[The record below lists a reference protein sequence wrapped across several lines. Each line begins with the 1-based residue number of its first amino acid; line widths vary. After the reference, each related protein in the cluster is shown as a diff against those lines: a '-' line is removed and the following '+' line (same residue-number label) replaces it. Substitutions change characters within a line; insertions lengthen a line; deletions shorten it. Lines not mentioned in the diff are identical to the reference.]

1 MAEFLIACSV
11 IGYRLMVKEVDE
23 NIQPNHLKS
32 LFTIMQSMDLILTL
46 TLGLTIAL
54 ALGYVMQRLKL
65 PTVAGYL
72 LAGIVV
78 GPHTPGLMANPELA
92 DQLASVGIILLM
104 FGVGLQFNF
113 KKLMGVQRLVLPG
126 ALIQSLASA
135 SLGTLAAVLLG
146 YDWKAGLA
154 FGLAICV
161 ASTVALTRVLADNN
175 KLHTPVGNIAVGWLV
190 MEDLL
195 TVLIMVLLP
204 AIFGPGQT
212 GIAALSW
219 SVGLSVFKI
228 SLLIIIAFFL
238 GGWFIPW
245 LLRHIANTRSR
256 ELFTLTIL
264 VVALGIAVC
273 SSLFFGVS
281 MALGAFL
288 GGMVVGRSDFNLR
301 ASTEALPL
309 RDTFAIL
316 FFVSVGMLFNP
327 RHVLELPGLCLATLG
342 LVLIA
347 KPLIAGTAILL
358 LGYPTRIAFSM
369 AASLAQIGEFSFIL
383 ASLGTQLGLLTPK
396 IGNALV
402 MTSILSL
409 MINPLFFRLIDPAE
423 LWLAQH
429 PRLWRLLNRRANQRN
444 DLAGDNLPAET
455 SNTPPSHRAI
465 IVGYGPVGQTLTQLL
480 RKNNISPTIIEMN
493 IDTVDHLR
501 AQNITVMYGD
511 ASHAETLKRAGVAR
525 SATLIL
531 SAPGIATAPDIIR
544 HARELNPDIHILA
557 HASYLKEL
565 HLLHTTGA
573 NHVFSGEAEVAFAM
587 TASILRQ
594 LGASPD
600 QIDREGD
607 QLRADLLDQKNH
619 SKKFFFD
626 QNTG

>member
-1 MAEFLIACSV
+1 MGSI
-11 IGYRLMVKEVDE
+11 
-23 NIQPNHLKS
+23 
-32 LFTIMQSMDLILTL
+32 DLVLTL

-54 ALGYVMQRLKL
+54 ILGYVMQRLRL

-78 GPHTPGLMANPELA
+78 SPSTPGMTANPELA

-126 ALIQSLASA
+126 AVIQSLTAA
-135 SLGTLAAVLLG
+135 ALGTLAAILLG

-161 ASTVALTRVLADNN
+161 ASTVALTRVLSDNN

-190 MEDLL
+190 IEDLL

-204 AIFGPGQT
+204 AIFGSGPA
-212 GIAALSW
+212 GITALSW
-219 SVGLSVFKI
+219 SVGVSLFKI
-228 SLLIIIAFFL
+228 SLLILIAFFL
-238 GGWFIPW
+238 GGWLIPW
-245 LLRHIANTRSR
+245 LLRHVAATRSR

-309 RDTFAIL
+309 RDTFAVL

-327 RHVLELPGLCLATLG
+327 HHLLELPGLCLAALG
-342 LVLIA
+342 LVLIG
-347 KPLIAGTAILL
+347 KPLIAASAILL

-369 AASLAQIGEFSFIL
+369 AVSLAQIGEFSFIL
-383 ASLGTQLGLLTPK
+383 ASLGSQLGLLPPMA
-396 IGNALV
+396 GNALV

-409 MINPLFFRLIDPAE
+409 MVNPLLFRLVDPAE
-423 LWLAQH
+423 QWLARR
-429 PRLWRLLNRRANQRN
+429 PRLWRFLNRRANQRN
-444 DLAGDNLPAET
+444 DQVDTHSPTEADR
-455 SNTPPSHRAI
+455 TPPSHRAI
-465 IVGYGPVGQTLTQLL
+465 IIGYGPVGQTLTQLL
-480 RKNNISPTIIEMN
+480 RKNNISTTIIEMN
-493 IDTVDHLR
+493 LETVDHLR

-511 ASHAETLKRAGVAR
+511 ASHVETLKRAGAAR
-525 SATLIL
+525 TATLIL

-557 HASYLKEL
+557 HAGYLKEL
-565 HLLHTTGA
+565 HMLHTAGA

-607 QLRADLLDQKNH
+607 QLRLDLLDQKNH
-619 SKKFFFD
+619 TKKFFYD

>member
-1 MAEFLIACSV
+1 MGSI
-11 IGYRLMVKEVDE
+11 
-23 NIQPNHLKS
+23 
-32 LFTIMQSMDLILTL
+32 DLVLTL

-54 ALGYVMQRLKL
+54 ILGYIMQRLRL

-78 GPHTPGLMANPELA
+78 SPSTPGMTANPELA

-126 ALIQSLASA
+126 AVIQSLTAA
-135 SLGTLAAVLLG
+135 ALGTLATVLLG

-161 ASTVALTRVLADNN
+161 ASTVALTRVLSDNN

-190 MEDLL
+190 IEDLL

-204 AIFGPGQT
+204 AIFGSGHA
-212 GIAALSW
+212 GITALAW
-219 SVGLSVFKI
+219 SVGVSLVKI
-228 SLLIIIAFFL
+228 SLLIVIAFFL
-238 GGWFIPW
+238 GGWLIPW
-245 LLRHIANTRSR
+245 LLRHVAATRSR

-309 RDTFAIL
+309 RDTFAVL

-327 RHVLELPGLCLATLG
+327 HHLLQLPGLCLTALG
-342 LVLIA
+342 LVLIG
-347 KPLIAGTAILL
+347 KPLIAASAILL

-369 AASLAQIGEFSFIL
+369 AVSLAQIGEFSFIL
-383 ASLGTQLGLLTPK
+383 ASLGSQLGLLPPLA
-396 IGNALV
+396 GNALV

-409 MINPLFFRLIDPAE
+409 MVNPLLFRLVDPAE
-423 LWLAQH
+423 QWLARR
-429 PRLWRLLNRRANQRN
+429 PRLWRFLNRRANQRN
-444 DLAGDNLPAET
+444 DQVDTHSPTEADR
-455 SNTPPSHRAI
+455 TPPSHRAI
-465 IVGYGPVGQTLTQLL
+465 IIGYGPVGQTLTQLL
-480 RKNNISPTIIEMN
+480 RKNNISTTIIEMN
-493 IDTVDHLR
+493 LETVDHLR
-501 AQNITVMYGD
+501 AQNIAVMYGD
-511 ASHAETLKRAGVAR
+511 ASHVETLKRAGAAR
-525 SATLIL
+525 TATLIL

-557 HASYLKEL
+557 HAGYLKEL
-565 HLLHTTGA
+565 HALHNAGA
-573 NHVFSGEAEVAFAM
+573 SHVFSGEAEVAFSM
-587 TASILRQ
+587 TASILKQ
-594 LGASPD
+594 LGATPD